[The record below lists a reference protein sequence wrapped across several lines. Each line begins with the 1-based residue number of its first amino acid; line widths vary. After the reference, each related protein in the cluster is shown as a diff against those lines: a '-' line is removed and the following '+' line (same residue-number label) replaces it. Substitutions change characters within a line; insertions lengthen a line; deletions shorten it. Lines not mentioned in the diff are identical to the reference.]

1 MESKASELAEQDLQK
16 LIEGLRTDPAI
27 VEMVI
32 GLEESGIAEI
42 CEKMR
47 NKIIN
52 QSKKEKDYKTRL
64 REGYKEIVESN
75 FKKRVILFE
84 TPEQY
89 TQLIVNIVDTLV
101 SEDDLTISRA
111 CGALHDVEKL
121 LPLIVTF

>member
-1 MESKASELAEQDLQK
+1 MESKAHELTEQDLQR
-16 LIEGLRTDPAI
+16 LIEGLRADPVI
-27 VEMVI
+27 TEMVI
-32 GLEESGIAEI
+32 GLDESGIAEI

-47 NKIIN
+47 NKTIN
-52 QSKKEKDYKTRL
+52 QSKKDYKTRL
-64 REGYKEIVESN
+64 REGYKEIVASN

>member
-1 MESKASELAEQDLQK
+1 MESKAHELTEQDLQR
-16 LIEGLRTDPAI
+16 LIEGLRADPVIA
-27 VEMVI
+27 EMVI
-32 GLEESGIAEI
+32 GLDESGIAEI

-52 QSKKEKDYKTRL
+52 QSKKDYKTRL
-64 REGYKEIVESN
+64 REGYKEIVASN
-75 FKKRVILFE
+75 FKKRVIFFE

>member
-1 MESKASELAEQDLQK
+1 MESKAHELTEQDLQRM
-16 LIEGLRTDPAI
+16 IEGLRADPVIA
-27 VEMVI
+27 EMVI
-32 GLEESGIAEI
+32 GLDESGIAEI

-47 NKIIN
+47 NKTIN
-52 QSKKEKDYKTRL
+52 QSKKDYKTRL
-64 REGYKEIVESN
+64 REGYKEIVASN

>member
-1 MESKASELAEQDLQK
+1 MEIKKHELTDQDLQR
-16 LIEGLRTDPAI
+16 LIEGLRTDPVI

-32 GLEESGIAEI
+32 SQDDLDIDKI
-42 CEKMR
+42 CEKVN

-52 QSKKEKDYKTRL
+52 QSKKEKNYKTRL
-64 REGYKEIVESN
+64 REGYKEIVANN
-75 FKKRVILFE
+75 FKKRDILFE

>member
-1 MESKASELAEQDLQK
+1 MESKAYELTEKDLQR
-16 LIEGLRTDPAI
+16 LIEGLRIDPVI

-32 GLEESGIAEI
+32 GLDESGIAEI

-47 NKIIN
+47 NKTIN
-52 QSKKEKDYKTRL
+52 QSKKDYKTRL
-64 REGYKEIVESN
+64 REGYKEIVENN
-75 FKKRVILFE
+75 FKKRVIYFE